1 MGMLCADENAD
12 LLDPRSWSKER
23 YPVLKT
29 DEALKVY
36 GPGHNCFV
44 RGDEDEVLTLL
55 HFRDYEKI
63 VGDPLDDHNRHAH
76 VLKVSFDK
84 TGKPLFCL
92 NAADLY
98 NTPYRNEKQKGIN
111 A

>member
-1 MGMLCADENAD
+1 M
-12 LLDPRSWSKER
+12 
-23 YPVLKT
+23 LKT
-29 DEALKVY
+29 DAARKVF
-36 GPGHNCFV
+36 GPGHNTFV
-44 RGDEDEVLTLL
+44 RGDDDEVLTLL

-76 VLKVSFDK
+76 VLKVDFAEN
-84 TGKPLFCL
+84 GKPLFRL
-92 NAADLY
+92 ENASFY